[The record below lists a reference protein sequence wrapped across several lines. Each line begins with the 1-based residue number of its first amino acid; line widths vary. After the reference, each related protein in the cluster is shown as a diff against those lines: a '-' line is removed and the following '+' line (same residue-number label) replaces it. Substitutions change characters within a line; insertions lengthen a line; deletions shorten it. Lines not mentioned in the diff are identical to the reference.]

1 MLTIE
6 SLTSDRLLLKSSVSG
21 SYLLLLTSDVRIIHI
36 LDVRLMEGQV
46 VDWHLSLFLNMI
58 IFCVNN
64 TLPISIY
71 FSYLALRMNSSI
83 RTLRR
88 PSSYLSIRRER
99 LLVRLGLRFA
109 TLHPHVLHLLSVL
122 RHHQIIHFI
131 LLLPHAR
138 VRVDNVPTE

>member
-1 MLTIE
+1 MISYFHGVICIRFARLKGYLVLTIE
-6 SLTSDRLLLKSSVSG
+6 SLTSDRLLLKSSVSR

-36 LDVRLMEGQV
+36 LDVRLMEGQM
-46 VDWHLSLFLNMI
+46 VDRHLSLFRYMI

-88 PSSYLSIRRER
+88 PCSYLPIRRER
-99 LLVRLGLRFA
+99 LLVRLRLRFA
-109 TLHPHVLHLLSVL
+109 NLHPHVLHL
-122 RHHQIIHFI
+122 
-131 LLLPHAR
+131 
-138 VRVDNVPTE
+138 